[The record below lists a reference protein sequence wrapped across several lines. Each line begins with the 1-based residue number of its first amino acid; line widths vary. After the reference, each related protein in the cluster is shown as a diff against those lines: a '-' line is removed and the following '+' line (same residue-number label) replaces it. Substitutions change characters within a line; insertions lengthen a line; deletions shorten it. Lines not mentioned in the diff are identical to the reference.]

1 MFDILQG
8 DSHPASTHT
17 LTHEAQIS
25 LAKVEQAI
33 NEQNIGYFSP
43 DLPLQFLVFPTPFS
57 PTGLLWQLKLCFGS
71 ICRLLFLGYCPHI
84 LSWLPIFCIL
94 AGKLP
99 LGFFAKD
106 PDIIVLPYDA
116 SQVQWLIRNND
127 DWAVNCTSFQGV
139 IDNHYPA
146 DKLVQFLHRTP
157 VVFPKRTKPGP
168 IAGAVGPLLM
178 GPPQVWLPSALME
191 KSHVL

>member
-1 MFDILQG
+1 MFWGFELFPNRIPSQKVHVRWHSLQMLNDFQRLLGDINWLCPYLKLTTGELKPLFDILQG

-33 NEQNIGYFSP
+33 NEQSIGYFPP

-71 ICRLLFLGYCPHI
+71 ICRLLPLGYCPHI

-99 LGFFAKD
+99 LGFLAK
-106 PDIIVLPYDA
+106 I
-116 SQVQWLIRNND
+116 LILLFSP
-127 DWAVNCTSFQGV
+127 T
-139 IDNHYPA
+139 I
-146 DKLVQFLHRTP
+146 
-157 VVFPKRTKPGP
+157 
-168 IAGAVGPLLM
+168 PLSS
-178 GPPQVWLPSALME
+178 VANW
-191 KSHVL
+191 K